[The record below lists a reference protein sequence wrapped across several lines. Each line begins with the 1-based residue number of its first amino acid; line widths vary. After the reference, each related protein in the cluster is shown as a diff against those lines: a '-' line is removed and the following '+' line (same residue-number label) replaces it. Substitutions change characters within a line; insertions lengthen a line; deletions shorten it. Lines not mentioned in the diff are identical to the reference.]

1 MALSIFHGLDGKKHV
16 AKYDAVMANCL
27 SKGEVL
33 FTTLMTDFVSIHLGD
48 LERYDLHFQVVQQ
61 SAAACALGT
70 AGMDSTKGAVSALSA
85 VRSKA
90 GLEESENQ

>member
-1 MALSIFHGLDGKKHV
+1 MPFSEDAV

-48 LERYDLHFQVVQQ
+48 LERYDLHFQVDTN
-61 SAAACALGT
+61 SLLLAAEA
-70 AGMDSTKGAVSALSA
+70 
-85 VRSKA
+85 
-90 GLEESENQ
+90 